1 MPNRTVPY
9 DPTRDALY
17 RPHLTHDF
25 FPVKEGLPDDL
36 LCAECSLLV
45 YKHFESVPDE
55 EQEARSALQSVGF
68 DEVAWFNQGGSQA
81 FAAWSP
87 RSQTAVVA
95 FRGTEEDDPTDMAHN
110 LNTLP
115 TPWAAGGRVHEGFKK
130 YLDLI
135 WSDLDSWLQAHPGR
149 LLFTGHSL
157 GAALGTLAASL
168 RKPVKLVTFGSPR
181 VGDSGFVN
189 TLSGFDISRYVD
201 CCDVVT
207 RLPPPIGFVHVN
219 QEAPVYI
226 DQLGEIKPGATKDV
240 IRQDRGTAREEYILH
255 ETWKWGNAAVRD
267 LADHAPINYVYALRH
282 QAASTA
288 R

>member
-1 MPNRTVPY
+1 MPKRTVPY

-17 RPHLTHDF
+17 RPHLAHDF
-25 FPVKEGLPDDL
+25 FPVKDGIPDDL

-45 YKHFESVPDE
+45 YKRFESVPDE
-55 EQEARSALQSVGF
+55 EHEARSALLSVGF

-81 FAAWSP
+81 FAAWNPQS
-87 RSQTAVVA
+87 RTAVVA
-95 FRGTEEDDPTDMAHN
+95 FRGTEQEDPTDMSHN
-110 LNTLP
+110 LDTLP
-115 TPWAAGGRVHEGFKK
+115 TPWENGGNVHKGFKK

-135 WSDLDSWLQAHPGR
+135 WAELDRWLQEHPGR

-168 RKPVKLVTFGSPR
+168 RKPARLVTIGSPR
-181 VGDSGFVN
+181 VGDRDFVE

-219 QEAPVYI
+219 QETPLYI
-226 DQLGEIKPGATKDV
+226 DQLGEIKPGATADF
-240 IRQDRGTAREEYILH
+240 IREDRWTAREEYILH
-255 ETWKWGNAAVRD
+255 EAWKRGNAAVRD
-267 LADHAPINYVYALRH
+267 LADHAPINYAYALRH
-282 QAASTA
+282 QAAH
-288 R
+288 